1 MRTYFIIT
9 VLFLAG
15 CEPTGEARHGI
26 IASEESRFK
35 FALVIDM
42 TGSFAEFMADQG
54 KAHQVLLEVV
64 DRYFRDTIGSHDR
77 IIIAQISAKQPALI
91 WDGTPL
97 ELRQQ
102 FDPQKFAAFLRGH
115 SDPNAS
121 PVHEALAETLEYL
134 MADPAVATGKT
145 KPIVLVLSDMQDT
158 SPTTTE
164 LKERLLRDLRNFGKL
179 DGTFAIYFCDQ
190 QLASRW
196 KKGLADAGVKHLLVE
211 SGIVTT
217 PSLPSF
223 E

>member
-1 MRTYFIIT
+1 MNKYCIII

-15 CEPTGEARHGI
+15 CEPTGEARHEI
-26 IASEESRFK
+26 IAPEESQYK
-35 FALVIDM
+35 LAVIVDM
-42 TGSFAEFMADQG
+42 SESFAALMADQG

-64 DRYFRDTIGSHDR
+64 DRYFRDTIGSQDR

-102 FDPQKFAAFLRGH
+102 FDPQKFAAFLHAH
-115 SDPNAS
+115 SEPIGS
-121 PVHEALAETLEYL
+121 PVYETVAETLEYL

-145 KPIVLVLSDMQDT
+145 TPVLLILSDMQDT
-158 SPTTTE
+158 SPATTE
-164 LKERLLRDLRNFGKL
+164 LKDRVLRDLRNYGKL

-196 KKGLADAGVKHLLVE
+196 KKGLTDAGVKHSFVE

-217 PSLPSF
+217 PSLPDF